1 MAYNFISSEAHYM
14 SSSGPTISTFPTTFS
29 IWVYANSDD
38 VGMTPLAFSSTNN
51 VNLSRLVLVGQISGD
66 PVRAA
71 QSESAG
77 GSNSSIGDNGNPP
90 GFVINTWHHVCGV
103 FTSSTLRLV
112 YRDGVAGTPNTVLRN
127 PIDLSIVTIGSLF
140 GFQTFFNGYISDVAM
155 WSEALTQEDVT
166 SLSKGFSAKRIRPQH
181 LKYYAP
187 LIRNVYEYNN
197 NISLTVHD
205 SQTNTKLLPISHNR
219 IYL

>member
-14 SSSGPTISTFPTTFS
+14 SSNGPTISTFPTTLS
-29 IWVYANSDD
+29 VWVYANSDN
-38 VGMTPLAFSSTNN
+38 VGMTPLAFTSDNG
-51 VNLSRLVLVGQISGD
+51 VNLSRLVLVGQLSGD
-66 PVRAA
+66 PVRAT
-71 QSESAG
+71 QSSSEG
-77 GSNSSIGDNGNPP
+77 GVNSSIGDNGNPP

-103 FTSSTLRLV
+103 FASSTSRLV
-112 YRDGVAGTPNTVLRN
+112 YRDGVAGNPNTLSRN
-127 PIDLSIVTIGSLF
+127 PMDLSIVTIGCLLDL
-140 GFQTFFNGYISDVAM
+140 TTLFNGYISDVAM
-155 WSEALTQEDVT
+155 WSEALTQEDIT

-181 LKYYAP
+181 LKYYVP

-205 SQTNTKLLPISHNR
+205 SQTNTKLLPIPHNR